1 MNLDDFADPM
11 LADAANELLARL
23 EQFDVVS
30 AGMQPGPDGTVIFT
44 EVDLGEVSFMDLDGA
59 VEIVVRRPT
68 IREPPAWHV
77 ILGQVQDP
85 PRSYAGEAA
94 P

>member
-30 AGMQPGPDGTVIFT
+30 AGMHPGPAGRVIFP
-44 EVDLGEVSFMDLDGA
+44 EVDRGVVSFMPLAGA
-59 VEIVVRRPT
+59 VVMVVRRPT